1 MTLKKNKGLCLN
13 KNIITVLFLFVQSA
27 ISAQINVYGDWRID
41 KILGLDDFQEYS
53 MVRKEEQ
60 NPWGNVLTLHPDGTF
75 LSGNRAPC
83 GNDVFRSVSG
93 NFIQIDDSHIR
104 FIVKRKSSTSFNK
117 VNNSES
123 KLNEDLGI
131 FYIYEDSNLIRMI
144 PSNGVLQE
152 DIDKIRY
159 AQMLDS
165 FDREWKKYDFVWQNT
180 DGNQPDEI
188 LKDCKDKS
196 KQIDLSNYRIVF
208 SKNESYGNV
217 FLLRE
222 NEHFHFVV
230 YDAVSKRVSLA
241 YPK

>member
-1 MTLKKNKGLCLN
+1 MAVKKSKGLDLS
-13 KNIITVLFLFVQSA
+13 KNIVTMLFLFVQSI
-27 ISAQINVYGDWRID
+27 ISAQVDVYGDWRID

-60 NPWGNVLTLHPDGTF
+60 NHWGNLLTLNLNGTF
-75 LSGNRAPC
+75 LSGNRALC
-83 GNDVFRSVSG
+83 GNDIFRSVSG
-93 NFIQIDDSHIR
+93 DFIKIDDSHIR

-131 FYIYEDSNLIRMI
+131 FYIYKDSNSIRLI
-144 PSNGVLQE
+144 PSNGVLKE
-152 DIDKIRY
+152 DKDKMRY

-165 FDREWKKYDFVWQNT
+165 FGKEWKKYDFVWEST
-180 DGNQPDEI
+180 AENQPDEI
-188 LKDCKDKS
+188 LKDCKDKR
-196 KQIDLSNYRIVF
+196 KEIDLSNYRIVF
-208 SKNESYGNV
+208 SKPESYGNV

-222 NEHFHFVV
+222 NENYHYMV